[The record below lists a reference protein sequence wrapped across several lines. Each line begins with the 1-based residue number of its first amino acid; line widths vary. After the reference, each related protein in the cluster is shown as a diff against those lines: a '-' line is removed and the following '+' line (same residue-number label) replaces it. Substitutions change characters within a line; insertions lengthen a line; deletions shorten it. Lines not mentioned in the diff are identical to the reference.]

1 MHEMNEPLPIP
12 ITVITGFLGSGKTT
26 LLSSLLKKQEM
37 TNTAVIINEFGE
49 VGLDHALI
57 EHSDESIIELQ
68 NGCICCTIRGDL
80 KKTLVDLLRKKSEGE
95 INAFNRVVIETT
107 GLADPVPIIHTLISS
122 FDLQKSYLLDG
133 VITLVDAV
141 NGENTLNLQEEAVKQ
156 VAMAER
162 IIITKTDLVDRNTKV
177 SLIKRLSLI
186 NPSIKII
193 SSNFGEVSIPEL
205 LGFGAYDPY
214 SKSKDVTA
222 WLAAEEFEN
231 DHHHHHQVDVNRHD
245 DRIQAFAI
253 TTDEPVNPMAFAFFR
268 DLLTANMGSDL
279 LRLKGIINIVG
290 KDFPAVIHG
299 VQHIFH
305 PVQWLDSW
313 PDKDRRTRLVF
324 ITRNIKKDEI
334 EKFFNALLGIVKDKG
349 METVIDLVSNNYNAS
364 ATDKTEKTDNTEP
377 DGVFTQ
383 ET

>member
-1 MHEMNEPLPIP
+1 MYEMNEPLPIP

-80 KKTLVDLLRKKSEGE
+80 KKTLVGLLRKKSEGE
-95 INAFNRVVIETT
+95 IDAFNRVVIETT

-141 NGENTLNLQEEAVKQ
+141 NGENTLDLQEEAVKQ

-162 IIITKTDLVDRNTKV
+162 IIITKTDLVDKNTKV
-177 SLIKRLSLI
+177 SLVKRLTLI
-186 NPSIKII
+186 NPSTKII

-205 LGFGAYDPY
+205 LGLSAYDPD
-214 SKSKDVTA
+214 SKSKDVSA
-222 WLAAEEFEN
+222 WLAA
-231 DHHHHHQVDVNRHD
+231 
-245 DRIQAFAI
+245 
-253 TTDEPVNPMAFAFFR
+253 
-268 DLLTANMGSDL
+268 
-279 LRLKGIINIVG
+279 
-290 KDFPAVIHG
+290 
-299 VQHIFH
+299 
-305 PVQWLDSW
+305 
-313 PDKDRRTRLVF
+313 
-324 ITRNIKKDEI
+324 
-334 EKFFNALLGIVKDKG
+334 
-349 METVIDLVSNNYNAS
+349 
-364 ATDKTEKTDNTEP
+364 
-377 DGVFTQ
+377 
-383 ET
+383 

>member
-1 MHEMNEPLPIP
+1 MHEMNALPIP

-49 VGLDHALI
+49 VGLDHSLI
-57 EHSDESIIELQ
+57 EHSDENIIELQ

-80 KKTLVDLLRKKSEGE
+80 KKTLLDLLRKQSEGE
-95 INAFNRVVIETT
+95 IEAFNRVVIETT

-141 NGENTLNLQEEAVKQ
+141 NGENTLSLQEEAVKQ
-156 VAMAER
+156 AAMAER
-162 IIITKTDLVDRNTKV
+162 IIITKTDLVDRKTKE

-205 LGFGAYDPY
+205 LGFDAYDPY

-222 WLAAEEFEN
+222 WLAAEEFET
-231 DHHHHHQVDVNRHD
+231 DHHHQIDVNRHD
-245 DRIQAFAI
+245 DRIQAFSI
-253 TTDEPVNPMAFAFFR
+253 TTDEPVSAMAFAFFR
-268 DLLTANMGSDL
+268 DLLTANMGFDL

-349 METVIDLVSNNYNAS
+349 METVIDLVGNNSDADAN
-364 ATDKTEKTDNTEP
+364 DKTDNTVP